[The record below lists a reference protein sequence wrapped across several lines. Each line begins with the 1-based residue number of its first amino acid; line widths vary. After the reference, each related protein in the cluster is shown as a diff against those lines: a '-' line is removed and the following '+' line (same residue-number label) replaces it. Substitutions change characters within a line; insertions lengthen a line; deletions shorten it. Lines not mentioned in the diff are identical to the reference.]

1 VQKVRLAEACA
12 RAGLPMDGIAA
23 AIRAGGCRWRSWR
36 RPRALRGPVLASG
49 ADQLAASAGRGRVG
63 LAPGVTF
70 VDVGEL
76 ALKGIAHLVRLL
88 EAAPEAASRP
98 GRLHHRGL
106 GSRRR
111 RAETGRRDSMDETTV
126 GIAALER
133 TPLFAGLDRRD
144 LENVVGCAERVSF
157 EAGRAIVERLDPGD
171 AMYVIVSGAAE
182 VDVGGRFHR
191 LQRGDF
197 FGEMAVLAGRP
208 REATVKAVERVEAL
222 RIPADG
228 FQAFLLENPKIA
240 VAMLRSLVERLREVQ
255 DRLDTWIGG
264 VW

>member
-1 VQKVRLAEACA
+1 
-12 RAGLPMDGIAA
+12 MDE
-23 AIRAGGCRWRSWR
+23 
-36 RPRALRGPVLASG
+36 VM
-49 ADQLAASAGRGRVG
+49 VG
-63 LAPGVTF
+63 L
-70 VDVGEL
+70 
-76 ALKGIAHLVRLL
+76 
-88 EAAPEAASRP
+88 
-98 GRLHHRGL
+98 
-106 GSRRR
+106 
-111 RAETGRRDSMDETTV
+111 
-126 GIAALER
+126 AALER
-133 TPLFAGLDRRD
+133 TPLFAGLNREH
-144 LENVVGCAERVSF
+144 LEEVLRVGGRVSF
-157 EAGRAIVERLDPGD
+157 DTGQAIVERGDPGD
-171 AMYVIVSGAAE
+171 AMYIMVSGAAE

-191 LQRGDF
+191 LERGDF